1 MRNTWITISLVLLV
15 SCASGGGEKSGPEN
29 FGTVVEN
36 GIYRGAQPT
45 IDDYAGL
52 RTLGIRTILKL
63 NSSRM
68 AEETA
73 EASRAGIRLIH
84 IPFDA
89 GTIGTEP
96 TCEQVADALAVLTDE
111 SNWPVFVHCSR
122 GRDRAGYVVGLYRLL
137 VEGWTWEQIDA
148 ELARYGHVDGLRRS
162 YPQIT
167 KELESGASTCRVSL
181 TTVSHSLSHSASE

>member
-1 MRNTWITISLVLLV
+1 MRQLWVTV
-15 SCASGGGEKSGPEN
+15 SVAFLIACASGGRDEGHHAN

-45 IDDYAGL
+45 GDDYSRL
-52 RTLGIRTILKL
+52 RDLGVRTILKL
-63 NSSRM
+63 NSSRL

-89 GTIGTEP
+89 GTIGTAP
-96 TCEQVADALAVLTDE
+96 TCERVAEALAVLTDE
-111 SNWPVFVHCSR
+111 SSWPVFVHCSR

-137 VEGWTWEQIDA
+137 VQGWSWREVDA
-148 ELARYGHVDGLRRS
+148 ELTRYGHAGGLRRS
-162 YPQIT
+162 YPQIAR
-167 KELESGASTCRVSL
+167 ELEAGVPTCRIALGRVGH
-181 TTVSHSLSHSASE
+181 TTTLSGGE